1 MRSVDFILKT
11 MGSYKRMQKTY
22 SPVVTG
28 RITFLLKRWMIG
40 NLDELIPS
48 ERPSQVGYCGETN
61 LR

>member
-22 SPVVTG
+22 SPAVTG
-28 RITFLLKRWMIG
+28 KITFLLKRWMIG

-48 ERPSQVGYCGETN
+48 ERPSPVGDCG
-61 LR
+61 

>member
-1 MRSVDFILKT
+1 
-11 MGSYKRMQKTY
+11 MQKTY

-48 ERPSQVGYCGETN
+48 ERPSQVGDWLDQLEVTKMKLYP
-61 LR
+61 